1 MNYIMVCRRY
11 ERVAGVCILDEFE
24 VHKNDEFLE
33 KAEKLKPVLHRTEV
47 RPQKILKGGEIS
59 GFPEMV
65 LKKDDSVI
73 LDFGDHQVGY
83 VTLDLAST
91 GSHQD
96 APLYLYLRFAE
107 RREELDSDPDEYDGW
122 ISKGWLQQEYI
133 HVDVLPEKL
142 ALPRRYAFRYLE
154 IKVIDVSL
162 KFSLVI
168 NDVTV
173 TAVSAVNSGEIKPLK
188 TEDPLLRKIDSVAIR
203 TLQNCMQDVFE
214 DGPKRDRRLWLGDLR
229 LQARA
234 NYQTFKNYDLVKRC
248 LYLFAGM
255 PFNEGKISACLFLEP
270 EPEPDDTYLFDYAL
284 LFVSALADYYEETK
298 DEETFADLY
307 PSAMKQIDIALDYL
321 TDDNIIPDHSG
332 EFWCF
337 VDWGDDLNTQAAS
350 LAILI
355 YSIRYGI
362 RLAEYAE
369 DQERITMLREKEEV
383 LKKSAVE
390 HFWDEEQEMFVSG
403 EGRQVSWAT
412 QIWMILARVFPREKS
427 HELILRTIDRNSE
440 VRILT
445 PYIYHHYIDALLRT
459 GEKERALEEI
469 KRYWGGMVQDGAD
482 TFWEVYNPDN
492 KNESPYGSALINS
505 YCHAWSCTPTYF
517 LRKFYE

>member
-1 MNYIMVCRRY
+1 M
-11 ERVAGVCILDEFE
+11 AGVCILDEFE

-33 KAEKLKPVLHRTEV
+33 KAEKLKPDLHRIEV
-47 RPQKILKGGEIS
+47 KPQKIMKEGKVSVLS
-59 GFPEMV
+59 EMV

-96 APLYLYLRFAE
+96 APLYLFLRFAE
-107 RREELDSDPDEYDGW
+107 SREELVSDPDEYDGW

-248 LYLFAGM
+248 L
-255 PFNEGKISACLFLEP
+255 
-270 EPEPDDTYLFDYAL
+270 
-284 LFVSALADYYEETK
+284 
-298 DEETFADLY
+298 
-307 PSAMKQIDIALDYL
+307 
-321 TDDNIIPDHSG
+321 
-332 EFWCF
+332 
-337 VDWGDDLNTQAAS
+337 
-350 LAILI
+350 
-355 YSIRYGI
+355 
-362 RLAEYAE
+362 
-369 DQERITMLREKEEV
+369 
-383 LKKSAVE
+383 
-390 HFWDEEQEMFVSG
+390 
-403 EGRQVSWAT
+403 
-412 QIWMILARVFPREKS
+412 
-427 HELILRTIDRNSE
+427 
-440 VRILT
+440 
-445 PYIYHHYIDALLRT
+445 
-459 GEKERALEEI
+459 
-469 KRYWGGMVQDGAD
+469 
-482 TFWEVYNPDN
+482 
-492 KNESPYGSALINS
+492 
-505 YCHAWSCTPTYF
+505 
-517 LRKFYE
+517 